1 MLRHIPFSI
10 ALRDEHAP
18 AVPGLFL
25 EPSAE
30 GPAYQIVAEED
41 GQHNVV
47 VASVFGRERLA
58 GDRTSPRA
66 MAELLG
72 GSAAMAQSVDGLLTA
87 VGQVMEVVDTRGSDF
102 AAMREATRQVVVR
115 AAAARAAVE
124 DSTGKPLK
132 APWID
137 HLAGRSSD
145 YGVVP
150 LDGRSSF
157 ATYLQSRGVAEDKIH
172 LVRSYLT
179 DLFDGPIEGAP
190 SVLHHLLRRHVAAV
204 GERTWREG
212 VSAVP
217 PEVLVELVP
226 LVDHVGVPS
235 YLRSDLSIIAARE
248 GVAHV

>member
-1 MLRHIPFSI
+1 MLRHIPSSI

-30 GPAYQIVAEED
+30 GPAYQI
-41 GQHNVV
+41 

-172 LVRSYLT
+172 LVRSSLT

-235 YLRSDLSIIAARE
+235 YLRSDLSIVAARE